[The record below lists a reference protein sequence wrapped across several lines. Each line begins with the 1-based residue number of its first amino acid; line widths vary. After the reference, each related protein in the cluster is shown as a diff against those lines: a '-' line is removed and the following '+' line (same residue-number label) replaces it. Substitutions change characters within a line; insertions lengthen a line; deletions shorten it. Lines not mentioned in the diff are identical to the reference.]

1 MSYSCNLLAHYDG
14 ENKKEQLLIDH
25 LLNTAKIASNIG
37 KDIGIGNLCFL
48 LGVLHDSGKAD
59 IKFQTMLKN
68 TSNSKK
74 NRVIHSTAGAY
85 FLFEKEYNKKF
96 RDGNISQ
103 SYNNFIEIC
112 MYVIEAHHGLFDI
125 VGIESP
131 QICKTDIINRD
142 SGLLDIDDL
151 PSSTSVNKIFEK
163 VKNYK
168 EDDSYDKETIKNF
181 IDNEVTSI
189 VKNNLSFNSIEE
201 LIEFAFQEYSDIIKI
216 FDKNYVPLENGNE
229 KQKNKHK
236 QEENKQEE
244 RQFFDAMLIRLL
256 LSILKAADVKDT
268 INAYSLIVESS

>member
-14 ENKKEQLLIDH
+14 ENKKEQLLTDH

-68 TSNSKK
+68 TSNDK
-74 NRVIHSTAGAY
+74 NVKHSTPGAY
-85 FLFEKEYNKKF
+85 FLFEKEYNKKI
-96 RDGNISQ
+96 RDGKISQ

-125 VGIESP
+125 IGMSYEE
-131 QICKTDIINRD
+131 
-142 SGLLDIDDL
+142 GLQ
-151 PSSTSVNKIFEK
+151 SSDYVNKIFEK
-163 VKNYK
+163 VEKYK
-168 EDDSYDKETIKNF
+168 KDDSYDKETIKNF
-181 IDNEVTSI
+181 VENEVTSI

-201 LIEFAFQEYSDIIKI
+201 LIESAFEEYNNIIKT

-236 QEENKQEE
+236 REE
-244 RQFFDAMLIRLL
+244 RRFFDAMLIRLL
-256 LSILKAADVKDT
+256 LSILKSADVKDT

>member
-142 SGLLDIDDL
+142 SGLLNIDDK
-151 PSSTSVNKIFEK
+151 SKMK
-163 VKNYK
+163 
-168 EDDSYDKETIKNF
+168 
-181 IDNEVTSI
+181 
-189 VKNNLSFNSIEE
+189 
-201 LIEFAFQEYSDIIKI
+201 
-216 FDKNYVPLENGNE
+216 
-229 KQKNKHK
+229 
-236 QEENKQEE
+236 
-244 RQFFDAMLIRLL
+244 
-256 LSILKAADVKDT
+256 
-268 INAYSLIVESS
+268 